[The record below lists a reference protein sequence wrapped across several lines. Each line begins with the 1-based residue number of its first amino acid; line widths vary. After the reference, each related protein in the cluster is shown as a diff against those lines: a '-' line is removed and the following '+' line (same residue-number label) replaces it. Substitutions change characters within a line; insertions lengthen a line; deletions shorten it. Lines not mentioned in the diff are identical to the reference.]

1 MQLSIQEVI
10 MSTPLIRYIF
20 LLLLTMVVSSAAAS
34 DKSEKNVPIPG
45 SVNPGLNYL
54 LSLAEFRDSQTFDSG
69 MVEKVIE
76 FVRMPKDKDALFFP
90 ENRTKITSAYHEFE
104 IQKNFKHILDI
115 GFNPN
120 IPQYILSPSSIRLA
134 YWTEI
139 NGKNQ
144 LPPDFSSM
152 LAQLDQPI
160 MVTGVEHEEITPDLN
175 TGAYYGYDL
184 NRLLILMKFEGRS
197 VLISVSKQKNISDVG
212 KKGAVLGKDGNWDYF
227 YSGQNGLNKPGLG
240 WVNSYMYDS
249 YTVSVFIEQDGAGSR
264 RVRCGVFKWLRAGW
278 ADVNMV
284 QNQHIYKGLQRYT
297 DTVKEILEHPSL
309 PEPVKMAEI
318 FSVISA
324 FSADELRD
332 KVKKYITQL
341 SQKYRADAS
350 SGGKLIAET
359 IKDDSYLS
367 QLSRYQMQSV
377 LSVEYIKFLLG
388 KNTIQDVA
396 YIISPSDMQRH
407 RKG

>member
-1 MQLSIQEVI
+1 M
-10 MSTPLIRYIF
+10 
-20 LLLLTMVVSSAAAS
+20 AS
-34 DKSEKNVPIPG
+34 DKSGKDVPVPE

-54 LSLAEFRDSQTFDSG
+54 LSLAEPGHSQTFDSS
-69 MVEKVIE
+69 MIENIIE
-76 FVRMPKDKDALFFP
+76 FVRMPKNNDDLYFP
-90 ENRTKITSAYHEFE
+90 ENRSNISSAYHEFD
-104 IQKNFKHILDI
+104 IHKDLKHILDI

-120 IPQYILSPSSIRLA
+120 IPTFVLSPSSVRLA

-144 LPPDFSSM
+144 LFPD
-152 LAQLDQPI
+152 LASKLAVLDRPF

-184 NRLLILMKFEGRS
+184 NRILILFKYQGRP
-197 VLISVSKQKNISDVG
+197 VLISVSKQINVSDVG
-212 KKGAVLGKDGNWDYF
+212 KKGLVLGKDGNWDYF

-367 QLSRYQMQSV
+367 QLSQYQMQSV

-396 YIISPSDMQRH
+396 YIISPSDMRRH

>member
-1 MQLSIQEVI
+1 

-20 LLLLTMVVSSAAAS
+20 LLLLTTFVSSAAAS
-34 DKSEKNVPIPG
+34 DKSEKHIPIPG

-69 MVEKVIE
+69 MVEKLIE
-76 FVRMPKDKDALFFP
+76 FVRMSKDKNALFFP
-90 ENRTKITSAYHEFE
+90 ENHTNIASAYHEFE

-120 IPQYILSPSSIRLA
+120 IPQFILSPSSIRLA
-134 YWTEI
+134 YWTEV

-152 LAQLDQPI
+152 LAQLDQPV

-184 NRLLILMKFEGRS
+184 NRLLILMKYQGLS
-197 VLISVSKQKNISDVG
+197 ALISVSKQKNISDVG

-249 YTVSVFIEQDGAGSR
+249 YTVSVFIEQDGAG
-264 RVRCGVFKWLRAGW
+264 RVHCGVFKWLRAGW
-278 ADVNMV
+278 ADINMV
-284 QNQHIYKGLQRYT
+284 QNQHIYKGLQRYSET
-297 DTVKEILEHPSL
+297 LIEILEHPFL
-309 PEPVKMAEI
+309 PEPAKMAEI
-318 FSVISA
+318 FSVIRT

-332 KVKKYITQL
+332 KVKKYITRL
-341 SQKYRADAS
+341 SHKYRSDAS

-359 IKDDSYLS
+359 IKDGSYLS
-367 QLSRYQMQSV
+367 QLSQHQMQSV
-377 LSVEYIKFLLG
+377 LTVEYIKFLLG

-396 YIISPSDMQRH
+396 YIISPDDMSRH
-407 RKG
+407 RKS

>member
-1 MQLSIQEVI
+1 V
-10 MSTPLIRYIF
+10 
-20 LLLLTMVVSSAAAS
+20 
-34 DKSEKNVPIPG
+34 
-45 SVNPGLNYL
+45 
-54 LSLAEFRDSQTFDSG
+54 
-69 MVEKVIE
+69 
-76 FVRMPKDKDALFFP
+76 
-90 ENRTKITSAYHEFE
+90 
-104 IQKNFKHILDI
+104 
-115 GFNPN
+115 
-120 IPQYILSPSSIRLA
+120 RLA

-144 LPPDFSSM
+144 LFPD
-152 LAQLDQPI
+152 LASKLAVLDRPF

-184 NRLLILMKFEGRS
+184 NRILILFKYQGRP
-197 VLISVSKQKNISDVG
+197 VLISVSKQINVSDVG
-212 KKGAVLGKDGNWDYF
+212 KKGLVLGKDGNWDYF

-367 QLSRYQMQSV
+367 QLSQYQMQSV

-396 YIISPSDMQRH
+396 YIISPSDMRRH

>member
-1 MQLSIQEVI
+1 MAA
-10 MSTPLIRYIF
+10 PLIRYIF
-20 LLLLTMVVSSAAAS
+20 LFLLTASAPFAIAS
-34 DKSEKNVPIPG
+34 DKSGKDVPVPE

-54 LSLAEFRDSQTFDSG
+54 LSLAEPGHSQTFDSS
-69 MVEKVIE
+69 MIENIIE
-76 FVRMPKDKDALFFP
+76 FVRMQKNNDDLFFP
-90 ENRTKITSAYHEFE
+90 GNRSNISSAYHEFD
-104 IQKNFKHILDI
+104 IYQDLKHILDI

-120 IPQYILSPSSIRLA
+120 IPPFILSPSSVRLA

-139 NGKNQ
+139 NGTNQ
-144 LPPDFSSM
+144 LFPD
-152 LAQLDQPI
+152 LASKLTVLDRPV

-184 NRLLILMKFEGRS
+184 NRILILLKYQGRPA
-197 VLISVSKQKNISDVG
+197 LISISKQINVSDVG

-249 YTVSVFIEQDGAGSR
+249 YTVSVFIEHDSAGSR

-284 QNQHIYKGLQRYT
+284 QNQHIYKGLQRYSE
-297 DTVKEILEHPSL
+297 TVKEVLENPSL
-309 PEPVKMAEI
+309 PAADKMAEI
-318 FSVISA
+318 FSVIKT
-324 FSADELRD
+324 FTADELRD

-341 SQKYRADAS
+341 SLKYRDNAS

-359 IKDDSYLS
+359 MKDGSYLS
-367 QLSRYQMQSV
+367 QLSQYQMQSV
-377 LSVEYIKFLLG
+377 LAVEYIKFLLG
-388 KNTIQDVA
+388 KNTIQEVA
-396 YIISPSDMQRH
+396 YIISPADMSRH